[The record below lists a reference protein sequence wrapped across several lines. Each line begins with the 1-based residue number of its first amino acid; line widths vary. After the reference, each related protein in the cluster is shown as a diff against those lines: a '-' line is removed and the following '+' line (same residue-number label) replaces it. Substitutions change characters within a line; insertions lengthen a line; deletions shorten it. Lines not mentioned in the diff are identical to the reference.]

1 MLDALASLKPNVI
14 YTMAAPKAI
23 ASAANAF
30 SQGAVG
36 SFRWG
41 GSGLLLEAVMGVG
54 DDAPAVRFTCPDG
67 QLQSVCDCGAPGAC
81 RHVLSAAM
89 TIARV
94 LHDAKFHRTDL
105 PAVAVAK
112 FRHQLRLDAPE
123 AARARVIFSRRA
135 DGAFEIDY
143 DSGRREPSWRVADPP
158 PGLEWLRW
166 QEHQSERVAEAF
178 CTWLATK
185 PAVEIEVEGTEGT
198 KRFSQPA
205 SRTVRGRTALSVSE
219 GMVEIRREVLNED
232 GEPAGEFLDLGH
244 GLVVLPAS
252 GLFARIHPREA
263 WTEFSRLSGKRNG
276 SLTLSASEFN
286 SLRPVRPGGPFSLIA
301 ANGKPVEPQ
310 AAQARP
316 ALFVQ
321 TGTGAVFMALRATD
335 GREIPIHGAF
345 ARVLAGLFE
354 DGPYALLV
362 KSPGR
367 RRQLAAIFA
376 RALPAPAEARETLHA
391 ETVHD
396 PAFVS
401 PAMHGEDAGKCLRH
415 LLDALEDL
423 DEDQLL
429 ADAGREGNPWLRA
442 AGCGRALGL
451 AVAAFVEAFPDAD
464 FLRTRDLVATLAPE
478 AFSAGL
484 RRLAA
489 ACEKHGVELRVDEGA
504 VRVEPLDIR
513 VQALRSGE
521 LDWFELH
528 PEARAGALNL
538 PRSQWEEI
546 LRTGR
551 YRAEDDTLV
560 ALDEHSLSLLQR
572 VAGMLEP
579 GETRLPRL
587 RLFDW
592 LALRAEGVACDLPA
606 EDDAILQSLQ
616 NLTGIP
622 SCPLPRGLHA
632 ELREYQHHGYDWLC
646 FLYRHRFGACLADDM
661 GLGKTLQAIALLAA
675 LREGLLP
682 RQSAAPHLLVLPPTL
697 LFNWQSEIARFAPDL
712 KIHEYTGQG
721 RSADFAGADIVM
733 TTYELAR
740 RDIETLAAREFDVAI
755 FDEAQAVKNF
765 AAARTQ
771 ALTQLRPRFRL
782 CLTGTPLENHVGEF
796 HSIMETAV
804 PGLFGDRR
812 RFLREYEEGHPVLQR
827 ARPFLLRRTKE
838 KILAELPPK
847 IESDLFFPLSPGQKE
862 CYTRAVGDVRREV
875 LAAYEDRPAQQAG
888 IVALAALTRLRQI
901 CISPALLSK
910 DLPPDAPKIEHLV
923 SQLAELIE
931 EGHAA
936 LIFSQFVK
944 ALDLVG
950 AALGAAGLAHLRLDG
965 STPTAQR
972 KDLVASFQSGASPGI
987 FLISLKT
994 GGAGLNLTRASYVYH
1009 LDPWWNPAV
1018 ERQAGDR
1025 AHRIGQKNSVYV
1037 QRLLMR
1043 HTVEEKMM
1051 ALKDRKSALFR
1062 AIVEQGEAAAP
1073 TGAAGLTAE
1082 DFQFLVTAEEGADS
1096 P

>member
-1 MLDALASLKPNVI
+1 MSARPPLLDALASLKPNMI
-14 YTMAAPKAI
+14 YTMAPPKAI

-36 SFRWG
+36 AFRWG
-41 GSGLLLEAVMGVG
+41 SSGLLLEAVMGVD
-54 DDAPAVRFTCPDG
+54 DDAPAVRFTCPG
-67 QLQSVCDCGAPGAC
+67 GELQSVCDCGAAGTC

-105 PAVAVAK
+105 PAVTVAK
-112 FRHQLRLDAPE
+112 FRHQLRLDAP
-123 AARARVIFSRRA
+123 AAVRARVIFSRPSGG
-135 DGAFEIDY
+135 GACEIDY
-143 DSGRREPSWRVADPP
+143 DSGRREPSWRVTEPP
-158 PGLEWLRW
+158 AGMEWLRW
-166 QEHQSERVAEAF
+166 QEKQSDRVAEGF
-178 CTWLATK
+178 CAWLETQ
-185 PAVEIEVEGTEGT
+185 PPVEIEVQAETT
-198 KRFSQPA
+198 LTFPKPTTHTLQ
-205 SRTVRGRTALSVSE
+205 GRTGLSVT
-219 GMVEIRREVLNED
+219 GDVVEIRRDVLED
-232 GEPAGEFLDLGH
+232 DGTSAGEFLDLGH
-244 GLVVLPAS
+244 GLVLLPEQSA
-252 GLFARIHPREA
+252 FVRIHPLEGWREF
-263 WTEFSRLSGKRNG
+263 TRFGGRNPA
-276 SLTLSASEFN
+276 LAEFN
-286 SLRPVRPGGPFSLIA
+286 SGRFVRPGGPVTLLDQA
-301 ANGKPVEPQ
+301 GRPAEPQ
-310 AAQARP
+310 STKARP
-316 ALFVQ
+316 AIHVQ
-321 TGTGAVFMALRATD
+321 TGDGAVFVAMRARD
-335 GREIPIHGAF
+335 GSELPIHGAL
-345 ARVLAGLFE
+345 ARTLAGLFE
-354 DGPYALLV
+354 DGPFALLV

-367 RRQLAAIFA
+367 RRKLAETLA
-376 RALPAPAEARETLHA
+376 RAVLTSEDSVDALLDEAAL
-391 ETVHD
+391 D

-401 PAMHGEDAGKCLRH
+401 LAMHGEDAKKCLRH
-415 LLDALEDL
+415 LLARLRELNEDH
-423 DEDQLL
+423 LL
-429 ADAGREGNPWLRA
+429 ADPALAENPWLCC
-442 AGCGRALGL
+442 AGAGTALGL
-451 AVAAFVEAFPDAD
+451 AMAAFVAAFPDAD
-464 FLRTRDLVATLAPE
+464 LLRTRDLVATVPPADF
-478 AFSAGL
+478 ATGL

-504 VRVEPLDIR
+504 VRVEQLAISVR
-513 VQALRSGE
+513 ASRSDVV
-521 LDWFELH
+521 DWFELH
-528 PEARAGALNL
+528 PEARAGALTI

-560 ALDEHSLSLLQR
+560 ALDEVSLALLQR
-572 VAGMLEP
+572 ISTMLEP

-587 RLFDW
+587 ALFDW
-592 LALRAEGVACDLPA
+592 MALRAEGVACDLPP
-606 EDDAILQSLQ
+606 EDEAILQSLQ
-616 NLTGIP
+616 TLEGIP
-622 SCPLPRGLHA
+622 SRPLPKGLHA

-661 GLGKTLQAIALLAA
+661 GLGKTLQTIALLAA
-675 LREGLLP
+675 LKEGLLP

-697 LFNWQSEIARFAPDL
+697 LFNWQSEIARFAPGL

-740 RDIETLAAREFDVAI
+740 RDIETLAARDFDVAI

-771 ALTQLRPRFRL
+771 AIMQLRPRFRL

-812 RFLREYEEGHPVLQR
+812 RFLRQYEEGQPVLQR

-847 IESDLFFPLSPGQKE
+847 IESDLFFPLSVSQKE
-862 CYTRAVGDVRREV
+862 YYTRAVGDVRREV

-910 DLPPDAPKIEHLV
+910 DLDPDSPKIEHLV
-923 SQLAELIE
+923 SQLAELAE

-936 LIFSQFVK
+936 IIFSQFVK

-950 AALGAAGLAHLRLDG
+950 TALEAAGLGHLRLDG
-965 STPTAQR
+965 STPTAKR
-972 KDLVASFQSGASPGI
+972 KDLVASFQSGESPGI

-994 GGAGLNLTRASYVYH
+994 GGSGLNLTRASYVYH

-1051 ALKDRKSALFR
+1051 ALKDRKKALFT
-1062 AIVEQGEAAAP
+1062 AIIEQGESAAP

-1082 DFQFLVTAEEGADS
+1082 DFQFLVTE
-1096 P
+1096 